1 MNYDVSHCKIM
12 LETKA
17 IAQFNFINLNIKN
30 NSP

>member
-1 MNYDVSHCKIM
+1 MNYGVSHCKIV

-17 IAQFNFINLNIKN
+17 IAQFNFINLNIN